1 MAPGQPERLHDIGRR
16 RAWFI
21 WGVALSV
28 YVLAVFNRSS
38 LGVAGL
44 LAADRF
50 DIKATQL
57 ASFTALQLL
66 VYAGMQV
73 PVGVFLDRFG
83 SRAMLVAGSLAMAA
97 GQLAFAY
104 AHSYPAALL
113 ARAVIGAGDAM
124 VFISVMR
131 LVAVWFLV
139 RQAPLV
145 TQLTGQLGQ
154 LGSVLAAAPLTVA
167 LHQLGWT
174 RTFAA
179 VSVLGVVVLVGVAF
193 AVKDSPYH
201 HDGAVQIKLAALT
214 RSLRLVWGNPGTRLG
229 LWSHFTSQFPVT
241 VFTLLWGFPFLVS
254 GEGLSPTTAGVL
266 LMLMTASALVAGL
279 SLGRAVARFPFF
291 RSYVVLGVVL
301 SIVSVWTVVL
311 LWPGPAPLWLL
322 VVLVCVTAVGGPT
335 AMVGFDLA
343 RSFIPAEALGR
354 ANGVVN
360 IGGFVAS
367 LLTMALIGVVLDLRH
382 PSGGDGYSLDD
393 FRVALSVQY
402 LFWAIGGAQVLRY
415 RRRAIAHLHRVH
427 PGAVEALKRGEH
439 FVHPG
444 VGVREGV

>member
-229 LWSHFTSQFPVT
+229 LWSHFTSQFTVT

-343 RSFIPAEALGR
+343 RSFIPVEALGR

-402 LFWAIGGAQVLRY
+402 LFWAIGAAQVLRY

>member
-1 MAPGQPERLHDIGRR
+1 MAPGRPERLHDIGRR
-16 RAWFI
+16 RAWFV
-21 WGVALSV
+21 WGAALSV

-44 LAADRF
+44 MAADRF
-50 DIKATQL
+50 DIRATQL

-66 VYAGMQV
+66 LYAGMQV
-73 PVGVFLDRFG
+73 PVGVLLDRFG
-83 SRAMLVAGSLAMAA
+83 SRAMLVAGSVAMAA
-97 GQLAFAY
+97 GQLVFAL

-113 ARAVIGAGDAM
+113 ARAVVGAGDAM

-139 RQAPLV
+139 RQAPFV

-179 VSVLGVVVLVGVAF
+179 VSVLGLVVLLAVAF
-193 AVKDSPYH
+193 AVKDSPYRNA
-201 HDGAVQIKLAALT
+201 GAVEIKLAALA

-241 VFTLLWGFPFLVS
+241 VFTLLWGYPFLVS

-266 LMLMTASALVAGL
+266 LMLTTASALTAGL
-279 SLGRAVARFPFF
+279 VLGRVGAGCPTSA
-291 RSYVVLGVVL
+291 SYVVLGVVT
-301 SIVSVWTVVL
+301 SIVTVWTVVL
-311 LWPGPAPLWLL
+311 LWPGRAPLWLL
-322 VVLVCVTAVGGPT
+322 VLLVCVTAVGGPT

-343 RSFIPAEALGR
+343 RSFHPVEALGR

-367 LLTMALIGVVLDLRH
+367 LLTMALVGVVLDIRH
-382 PSGGDGYSLDD
+382 PG
-393 FRVALSVQY
+393 
-402 LFWAIGGAQVLRY
+402 
-415 RRRAIAHLHRVH
+415 
-427 PGAVEALKRGEH
+427 
-439 FVHPG
+439 
-444 VGVREGV
+444 GVRTAWTTSGSP